1 MKKQITVKYVE
12 RSNLSKGYLV
22 EVSEC
27 QLKDLKVGRQAII
40 TSRGNGRAL
49 VNIVSLEALEV
60 YNYQNTVDNGNKL
73 IQVIINAK
81 EECQNE
87 LYQVQN
93 EIYKLNA
100 EFNEKY
106 SLLLALKVELP
117 IFSELKDELIK
128 LIEQEFKFK
137 SKLKTL

>member
-40 TSRGNGRAL
+40 TSRGNGKAL

>member
-1 MKKQITVKYVE
+1 
-12 RSNLSKGYLV
+12 
-22 EVSEC
+22 
-27 QLKDLKVGRQAII
+27 
-40 TSRGNGRAL
+40 